1 MLRYFPIINAI
12 WFQLIWFAVILY
24 QQQAVPFLLVSILLH
39 LLVSPTRKIDFYL
52 LIFISML
59 GVFGDVLLSLT
70 GVYQFPNDALIPV
83 WLILLWCH
91 FGFAINHSLGWLSRF
106 NLLLIALI
114 GAIAGPL
121 NYLAGHRLGAVDF
134 SYSYQIT
141 LFSIGVIWAVNLP
154 VFIIIQKR
162 LRARINNEGKD
173 HEKLDKYTRHS
184 KPVNN
189 K

>member
-1 MLRYFPIINAI
+1 MLRYFPLINAV

-24 QQQAVPFLLVSILLH
+24 QQQAIPFLLVSILLH
-39 LLVSPTRKIDFYL
+39 LLVSPTRKLDFYF

-59 GVFGDVLLSLT
+59 GIFGDVLLSLT
-70 GVYQFPNDALIPV
+70 GVYQFPDNALIPV

-106 NLLLIALI
+106 HLGLIALL

-121 NYLAGHRLGAVDF
+121 NYLVGHRLGAVDF

-154 VFIIIQKR
+154 VFIIIQRR
-162 LRARINNEGKD
+162 LRARINNEGKS
-173 HEKLDKYTRHS
+173 HETFDKYTHNS

>member
-1 MLRYFPIINAI
+1 MLRYFPIINAV
-12 WFQLIWFAVILY
+12 WFQLVWFSVILY
-24 QQQAVPFLLVSILLH
+24 QQQAIPFLLVSILLH
-39 LLVSPTRKIDFYL
+39 LFVSPTRKIDFCL
-52 LIFISML
+52 LILISLL
-59 GVFGDVLLSLT
+59 GVFGDVLLSFA
-70 GVYQFPNDALIPV
+70 GVYQFANNALIPV

-106 NLLLIALI
+106 HLGLVALI

-121 NYLAGHRLGAVDF
+121 NYLAGHRFGVVDF

-141 LFSIGVIWAVNLP
+141 LFIIGVIWAVNLP
-154 VFIIIQKR
+154 VFILIQRR
-162 LRARINNEGKD
+162 LRERMNNEGKSY
-173 HEKLDKYTRHS
+173 ETINKYSHNS

>member
-1 MLRYFPIINAI
+1 MLRYFPLINAI
-12 WFQLIWFAVILY
+12 WFQLVWFAVILY
-24 QQQAVPFLLVSILLH
+24 QQQAIPFLLVSILLH

-52 LIFISML
+52 LILISML
-59 GVFGDVLLSLT
+59 GVLGDVLLSFT
-70 GVYQFPNDALIPV
+70 GVYQFSNDALIPV

-106 NLLLIALI
+106 HLGLIVLI
-114 GAIAGPL
+114 GAVAGPL

-141 LFSIGVIWAVNLP
+141 LFSIAVIWAVNLP

-162 LRARINNEGKD
+162 LRAKINNEGKS
-173 HEKLDKYTRHS
+173 HENTDKYTHHS
-184 KPVNN
+184 KPVNY